1 VLNVEL
7 TLASDVDV
15 RPVITDAA
23 GRIVYTETSAN
34 LPAGVQMMNIP
45 VASLANGIYFLQ
57 LQTDRGT
64 LTKRFV
70 VAK

>member
-1 VLNVEL
+1 M
-7 TLASDVDV
+7 ASAIEV

-45 VASLANGIYFLQ
+45 VTTLSNGIYFLQ